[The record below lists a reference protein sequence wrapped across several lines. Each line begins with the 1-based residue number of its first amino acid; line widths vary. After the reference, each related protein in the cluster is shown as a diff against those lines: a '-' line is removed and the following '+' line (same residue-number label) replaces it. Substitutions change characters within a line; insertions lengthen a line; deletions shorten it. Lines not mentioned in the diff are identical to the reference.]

1 MAVEGA
7 AGDVAGGLNGGHV
20 RVPERRRMPVQGNDV
35 DRVQDNTSL
44 LPSPPSRLPHTT
56 EPGGVRGAIAREN
69 GRATLRSLPL
79 VGIGDDVDG
88 QAAHCI
94 FNPLVSVFC
103 PLSGHR
109 SPANANRRSVL
120 SCPAPKKE
128 RSQACPPCHRRL
140 STSTTVRA
148 ARTSVTSDRQQ
159 GITSS

>member
-1 MAVEGA
+1 M
-7 AGDVAGGLNGGHV
+7 
-20 RVPERRRMPVQGNDV
+20 
-35 DRVQDNTSL
+35 TSL
-44 LPSPPSRLPHTT
+44 GASMVGMSGSPKDGGCQCRATTWTGCCQHFTAPLPSLPHTT

-128 RSQACPPCHRRL
+128 RSQVCPPCHRRL

-148 ARTSVTSDRQQ
+148 AGTSVTSDRQQ
-159 GITSS
+159 GIASS